1 MSRVVIQPNFLTALC
16 HIVAELEE
24 GRYSNGVGGSGG
36 GGGGAEKGFAV
47 LRVEPG
53 LNEVRTAIK
62 RPPTQTRF
70 QKKQK
75 RREGRGR
82 NPVGN

>member
-1 MSRVVIQPNFLTALC
+1 MRRKVIRIL
-16 HIVAELEE
+16 VRRLE
-24 GRYSNGVGGSGG
+24 VMTGGGGGG

-53 LNEVRTAIK
+53 LNEVRTVIK

-75 RREGRGR
+75 RKEGRGR